1 MPCAASPGWYCTPL
15 YNRQTVCPANWY
27 CLGGEEPARRC
38 AEGTWSAVGSKY
50 PEECVA
56 HFSTDMCVF
65 ILVFVAIVCL
75 LIFVLCMNLDFNGG
89 RAPSARHFV
98 VVATTSEQ
106 PYAKIPYPCASQQ
119 DGVYSCEV
127 PTAIPIRP

>member
-38 AEGTWSAVGSKY
+38 VEGTWSAVGSKY

-56 HFSTDMCVF
+56 HFSTDLCVF

-75 LIFVLCMNLDFNGG
+75 LIFVLCMNLDFNGS
-89 RAPSARHFV
+89 RAPSARRDYQFV
-98 VVATTSEQ
+98 VVATSD
-106 PYAKIPYPCASQQ
+106 PGRNSLVPCAVPVGP
-119 DGVYSCEV
+119 GVKEYV
-127 PTAIPIRP
+127 

>member
-75 LIFVLCMNLDFNGG
+75 IIFVLCMNLDFNGS
-89 RAPSARHFV
+89 RAPSARRDVQFV
-98 VVATTSEQ
+98 VVATSD
-106 PYAKIPYPCASQQ
+106 PCRKSLVPCAVPVGPS
-119 DGVYSCEV
+119 GVEEYV
-127 PTAIPIRP
+127 